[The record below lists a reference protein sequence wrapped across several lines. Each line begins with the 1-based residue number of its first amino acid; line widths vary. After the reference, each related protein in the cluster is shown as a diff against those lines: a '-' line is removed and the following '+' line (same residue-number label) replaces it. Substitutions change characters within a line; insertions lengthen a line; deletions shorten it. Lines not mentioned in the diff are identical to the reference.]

1 MRLTREKV
9 IPLAHQIADAIEGL
23 DEVEIFEELN
33 TVRQG
38 IVKVL
43 TDLLLQEEKIEEG
56 VRQHISSQKRTIP
69 EGSEEWDILFKKYY
83 ADALRKL
90 GIALSPP
97 RRI

>member
-9 IPLAHQIADAIEGL
+9 IQLSHQIAEAIEAL

-43 TDLLLQEEKIEEG
+43 SDLLLEEEKIEEG
-56 VRQHISSQKRTIP
+56 VRQHIGSQKRTIP

-90 GIALSPP
+90 GIALGPP
-97 RRI
+97 QRV